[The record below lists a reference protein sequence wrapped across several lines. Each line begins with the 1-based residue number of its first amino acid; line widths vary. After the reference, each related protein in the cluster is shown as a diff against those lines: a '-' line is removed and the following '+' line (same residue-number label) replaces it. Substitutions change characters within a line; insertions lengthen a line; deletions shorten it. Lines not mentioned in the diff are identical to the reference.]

1 MLELNSPIE
10 NQLDSKEH
18 DGAPNA
24 PLTGIS
30 ASPPGALVQLA
41 GWGNFSEAI
50 GPTLSALGFSGL
62 GDYKTARTAG
72 AFVCYRLAP
81 DRILLRSD
89 DATGIAE
96 MMSTRPEAEVAVLDL
111 SHSRW
116 VLRFETTT
124 AAELLARLAPLDFD
138 LSAFPVGSFA
148 QTGINHVGALIH
160 RLRAERFDVLVPYTW
175 MDSIWNMD
183 AIRLARTD
191 INAGR

>member
-10 NQLDSKEH
+10 NQLESKEH

-24 PLTGIS
+24 LLSGIS

-41 GWGNFSEAI
+41 GWGNFSEVVR
-50 GPTLSALGFSGL
+50 PTLRALGFSGL

-72 AFVCYRLAP
+72 AFVSYRLAP

-96 MMSTRPEAEVAVLDL
+96 MISTLPETEVAVLDL
-111 SHSRW
+111 SHARW

-148 QTGINHVGALIH
+148 QTGINHIGVLIH

-175 MDSIWNMD
+175 VDSIWKMD
-183 AIRLARTD
+183 AVRLARTD
-191 INAGR
+191 NKAVR

>member
-1 MLELNSPIE
+1 MLEMNSPIE
-10 NQLDSKEH
+10 NQADSKEH
-18 DGAPNA
+18 DGAANTSLP
-24 PLTGIS
+24 GIS

-41 GWGNFSEAI
+41 GWSNFSEVV
-50 GPTLSALGFSGL
+50 GPPLRALGFIGL

-72 AFVCYRLAP
+72 AFVCYRLAR
-81 DRILLRSD
+81 DRLLLRSD
-89 DATGIAE
+89 DVAGLAE
-96 MMSTRPEAEVAVLDL
+96 MMNTLRETEVAVLDL
-111 SHSRW
+111 SHARW
-116 VLRFETTT
+116 VLRIEKTA